1 MCSCSGTG
9 QLNLATAFGY
19 DDIGNATSVTD
30 PNENTTSFDFDNERR
45 MIQQTDP
52 SPFGFVTNWNY
63 DENGWR
69 IALEKQTGD
78 EANPFQTWQ
87 WIYQENGSVKSTIDP
102 ANNATTFEYNTN
114 NWLTKRTDA
123 ENRVWSYSYDELG
136 RISTVTDPL
145 LQISETR
152 TYTENGLLASLTD
165 ANFNTTSY
173 EFDGFDRLDK
183 RIYPDGTFE
192 QNSVYDE
199 NGNVLTYVTR
209 AGSDSDPPSPGD
221 IIVSTF
227 DPLNRLDTKQSGT
240 LALQTMTYDLAGRL
254 LNINT
259 PTDPDDPTSGD
270 YGYDYD
276 SAGRLIEQTMPDAKA
291 VGYELDDNGNRT
303 KLIYPDGYYASYFY
317 DELNRLTDIKLNG
330 SSTAAV
336 HFDYDDLSRR
346 TLVTYEN
353 GCTCDYAYAINDDLT
368 ALNQEFTGSAVNY
381 GYSYNKVHQA
391 IAMSCS
397 NKAFV
402 WTPVASATTVYSA
415 ANNLNQYPSVAGTGY
430 SYNKNGCLTG
440 GPFSAAFDVLNR
452 MTQVV
457 LGGTTND
464 YILDP
469 MNRQARKTSN
479 SAETNFLYDGQQM
492 IAEFDDGD
500 ALVNRFIRGNRAD
513 EIFIKISGS
522 TKTYLH
528 HDRLRSVIACTDDT
542 GAVLNRYKYGP
553 FGETANL
560 TGTPFGYTGQRYDSE
575 VGLYN
580 YKARIYSPAIGR
592 FFQPDPIGTTGGI
605 NLYAYT
611 GNDAL
616 NLTDSTGL
624 AAGFGGD
631 YRDDSSPI
639 ALTIVQM
646 PSLLAGTLTEEQ
658 ILTVL
663 LASLLPS
670 NARKVNRHLTERQQA
685 EEIMAYARL
694 EIQNATMRGER
705 LNTVGYLGGEL
716 NNALIEFGLTQCE
729 ACNGQADTI
738 GSRLIDKYINSFDP
752 NFKDWIVNTRML
764 PIINAHS
771 WTEVVNTK
779 SGAIITVDPWAGT
792 FEYDPFPMRNIPIWD
807 KK

>member
-1 MCSCSGTG
+1 MG
-9 QLNLATAFGY
+9 
-19 DDIGNATSVTD
+19 
-30 PNENTTSFDFDNERR
+30 
-45 MIQQTDP
+45 
-52 SPFGFVTNWNY
+52 
-63 DENGWR
+63 
-69 IALEKQTGD
+69 EK
-78 EANPFQTWQ
+78 
-87 WIYQENGSVKSTIDP
+87 Y
-102 ANNATTFEYNTN
+102 
-114 NWLTKRTDA
+114 
-123 ENRVWSYSYDELG
+123 
-136 RISTVTDPL
+136 
-145 LQISETR
+145 
-152 TYTENGLLASLTD
+152 
-165 ANFNTTSY
+165 
-173 EFDGFDRLDK
+173 
-183 RIYPDGTFE
+183 
-192 QNSVYDE
+192 
-199 NGNVLTYVTR
+199 
-209 AGSDSDPPSPGD
+209 
-221 IIVSTF
+221 
-227 DPLNRLDTKQSGT
+227 
-240 LALQTMTYDLAGRL
+240 
-254 LNINT
+254 NINT

-276 SAGRLIEQTMPDAKA
+276 SAGRLIELSMPDAKA

-469 MNRQARKTSN
+469 VDRQARKTSN
-479 SAETNFLYDGQQM
+479 TAETNFSYDGQQM

-500 ALVNRFIRGNRAD
+500 ALVSRFIRGNRAD
-513 EIFIKISGS
+513 EILIKISGS

-528 HDRLRSVIACTDDT
+528 HDRLGSVIAQTDDS

-553 FGETANL
+553 FGETPSL

-592 FFQPDPIGTTGGI
+592 FLQPDPIGFSAGDM
-605 NLYAYT
+605 NLYTYV
-611 GNDAL
+611 GNDAV
-616 NLTDSTGL
+616 NMIDSAGLTVG
-624 AAGFGGD
+624 AGGN
-631 YRDDSSPI
+631 YKAPSSPI
-639 ALTIVQM
+639 A
-646 PSLLAGTLTEEQ
+646 G
-658 ILTVL
+658 
-663 LASLLPS
+663 
-670 NARKVNRHLTERQQA
+670 
-685 EEIMAYARL
+685 
-694 EIQNATMRGER
+694 G
-705 LNTVGYLGGEL
+705 GY
-716 NNALIEFGLTQCE
+716 Q
-729 ACNGQADTI
+729 
-738 GSRLIDKYINSFDP
+738 
-752 NFKDWIVNTRML
+752 L
-764 PIINAHS
+764 PIVPPTPPQDQSGQNQAQPQKPDLVAMRDEDSRGYYQKRDTPYGRAVDTNNQVYGSTPGHPGRFYQSPIAPGDPG
-771 WTEVVNTK
+771 NT
-779 SGAIITVDPWAGT
+779 SPPPPIRPGATPD
-792 FEYDPFPMRNIPIWD
+792 YWD
-807 KK
+807 WGNPYSDTDQRRQYRYNLQIRFA